1 MPSSASTLTF
11 PALSPLPQQQ
21 QQYMHHLR
29 TCAPA
34 AANSSNNNN
43 MTDSPHAEDAA
54 EGTTL
59 INDADVKAKAA
70 EAKREAAAN
79 KKKEKF
85 AAAAAKGRADAAAA
99 AARLKAQIAAAAE
112 AEAAKED
119 KAKGKAKTPKG
130 ELVDR
135 DAPCDRC
142 LGHLIDICL
151 GHRKSTTPGEVDC
164 RNDSEVASTKCWKCA
179 SNGRACEPTRGT
191 RMCSLAAKLYADP
204 TDRTTALELKKLR
217 AAAKERAKK
226 AKSTPAAAAASTR
239 GSRAATSREVA
250 SLSRRIRRANKLAT
264 RQLALSEQIA
274 RRLCAEDFVPLP
286 PLSDEEMTEEDESEE
301 D

>member
-1 MPSSASTLTF
+1 
-11 PALSPLPQQQ
+11 
-21 QQYMHHLR
+21 MHHLR

-34 AANSSNNNN
+34 TANSSNNNN

-59 INDADVKAKAA
+59 INDTDVKAKAA
-70 EAKREAAAN
+70 GTKKEAGALSSQSKKKE
-79 KKKEKF
+79 KKEKF
-85 AAAAAKGRADAAAA
+85 AAAAAKRRADDAAA

-151 GHRKSTTPGEVDC
+151 GHRKSTTPREVDC

-179 SNGRACEPTRGT
+179 SNGRACEPTKGT

-204 TDRTTALELKKLR
+204 TDMTTALELKKLR

-226 AKSTPAAAAASTR
+226 AKTTPPAAAASPR
-239 GSRAATSREVA
+239 SSRA
-250 SLSRRIRRANKLAT
+250 AT